1 MSISSDDSQLADII
15 QKALNSKHPLVN
27 QAMDEE
33 KNFRQRTAAEVEK
46 LDSLIRKMIST
57 KTEKEIKLLQKAIL
71 ERMNV
76 DLELSKTLNTKLKSY
91 GPTINPN
98 PSKEECTYPLKF
110 NKLELILE
118 GAIKLLPEYFKK
130 LENESNDMPI
140 GYKYKTQ
147 PIEVTHLGPNL
158 DKIYG
163 DSKGTF
169 LKAALLETYLTLGG
183 KLEDLKSNDQK
194 GDWIDGT
201 AIAHVAHIPY
211 TLKKELADLDERF
224 KDFTFFLNNALLFV
238 HSGYTYGGDR
248 SVNGKGPIRPNK
260 SFPPKDCSSF
270 IEGLLPKPFI
280 VTTADQLLLN
290 RQKLGI
296 TDNIPKEWLDTT
308 FIDMDNTFGVVAHWQ
323 QDPQKYIEPGQIYAY
338 RNFNLQSDPKKE
350 TLGSGGHTGVVI
362 CFKSDMKDSAIVIVN
377 YNRNMPDVE
386 GYGISKVPLSSE
398 PDNKIRM
405 LFSVKGKNV
414 GNAKLESSNVT
425 LLNQNLDNVTTKLKN
440 SKQ

>member
-1 MSISSDDSQLADII
+1 MSTSSDDSQLIYII
-15 QKALNSKHPLVN
+15 QEALNSKHSLVN

-33 KNFRQRTAAEVEK
+33 KNFRQRTAIEVEK
-46 LDSLIRKMIST
+46 LDALIRKMIST
-57 KTEKEIKLLQKAIL
+57 KTEEEIKLLQKAIL

-91 GPTINPN
+91 GPTINPD

-110 NKLELILE
+110 NKLEPILE
-118 GAIKLLPEYFKK
+118 GAIKFLPKYFKK
-130 LENESNDMPI
+130 LEYESDMPT
-140 GYKYKTQ
+140 GYKYETH
-147 PIEVTHLGPNL
+147 PVEVTHLGPNP

-183 KLEDLKSNDQK
+183 KLEDLKSSDQK
-194 GDWIDGT
+194 GEWIDGT
-201 AIAHVAHIPY
+201 AIAHVAHIPEKN
-211 TLKKELADLDERF
+211 TLRMELFVLDRRF
-224 KDFTFFLNNALLFV
+224 KDFTFFLNNTLLFV

-248 SVNGKGPIRPNK
+248 SINGKGPIRPNK
-260 SFPPKDCSSF
+260 FFPPKDCSSF

-308 FIDMDNTFGVVAHWQ
+308 FIDMENTFDVVAHWQ

-338 RNFNLQSDPKKE
+338 RNFNLQSDPNKE
-350 TLGSGGHTGVVI
+350 KLGTGGHTGAVI
-362 CFKSDMKDSAIVIVN
+362 GFKSDKENSEIVILN
-377 YNRNMPDVE
+377 YDRDMPNKE
-386 GYGISKVPLSSE
+386 GYGVSTIPLFPAPE
-398 PDNKIRM
+398 NKTRM

-414 GNAKLESSNVT
+414 GSAKLEQSNTSLSDEHKVSEQKK
-425 LLNQNLDNVTTKLKN
+425 NQFN
-440 SKQ
+440 